1 MKKKKLALAAFTV
14 AIMCLTAGCGAKT
27 EENGE
32 MNDFYGKVN
41 SEWLS
46 ETKLTHGNFYY
57 DTTKEQ
63 QDKVRQEL
71 DAHLQEMATK
81 AEKGQKLTAEEQKA
95 VLLYQQA
102 EDWKKRNELST
113 EPVKEWLQRIEQAEN
128 REDVVEILKDE
139 KFAYYNTLFS
149 FRVNKDGSTGNY
161 ETYVIP
167 ESISGQ
173 TGMFTDAQFSQYQK
187 LLKKEISMAGYA
199 GKDAKIMAEHTI
211 AVERNLLELTASNR
225 RDYGKYANK
234 GMTSVLNNL
243 PLEEIAREQGYLEN
257 RTILICSASHLK
269 FLQELFTE
277 ENIPVI
283 KDYLLTS
290 AIVKSAPYL
299 DEDMAQQYEKAR
311 NAIAGGKGGDCKEY
325 AGYQVVSGLMEDFL
339 AEYYMQEYVGADME
353 QEIKEMSEEIRTT
366 FRKNIAKAQWMSDST
381 REYAIKKLDAMELFV
396 GLPEKLHDYQK
407 VTVTSTEDGGNLLEN
422 MLEFYVSEK
431 NFEKEFLQ
439 DQNEGSCYFHPLEV
453 NAAYYPEYNAFA
465 IHAAIIG
472 FAQCG
477 EDSSYEAKL
486 ASMGMVIAHE
496 ISHGFDGIGS
506 EYTAE
511 GVYQNWWKPEDKTA
525 YRERL
530 NKVKHYFD
538 GMQVEKYTLVGE
550 NVMNEAYADLSA
562 MSVCMSL
569 LSEKSSSNYQEFFE
583 TYAKTYRSVV
593 KSAWLEYLVN
603 NDTHLPSKIRVNH
616 IVNQMDEFYETY
628 QVEETSPMYVAPEE
642 RLQVW
647 E

>member
-1 MKKKKLALAAFTV
+1 MKKKKFALAVLTAAV
-14 AIMCLTAGCGAKT
+14 MCLGIGCGTKT
-27 EENGE
+27 GE
-32 MNDFYGKVN
+32 TGVVNDFYEQVN
-41 SEWLS
+41 FQWLI
-46 ETKLTHGNFYY
+46 ETKLTGGNFYY

-63 QDKVRQEL
+63 QDKVQQEL
-71 DAHLQEMATK
+71 DTYLQELVTK
-81 AEKGQKLTAEEQKA
+81 AEEGQKLTGEEYKA

-102 EDWKKRNELST
+102 EDWEKRNKLST
-113 EPVKEWLQRIEQAEN
+113 EPIQEWLQRIEQAESK
-128 REDVVEILKDE
+128 EDFIAILKDK
-139 KFAYYNTLFS
+139 KFAYYNTLFT
-149 FRVNKDGSTGNY
+149 FAVRKDGSTGNY
-161 ETYVIP
+161 ETYVMP

-173 TGMFTDAQFSQYQK
+173 MGMFTDAQFTQYQK
-187 LLKKEISMAGYA
+187 LLEKEISMAGYTRS
-199 GKDAKIMAEHTI
+199 DAEIMAEHTI
-211 AVERNLLELTASNR
+211 AVEKGLLELSSSNR
-225 RDYGKYANK
+225 MDYGKYANK

-257 RTILICSASHLK
+257 RIVLICSASHLK

-290 AIVKSAPYL
+290 VIVKSAPYL
-299 DEDMAQQYEKAR
+299 DEDMAQQYEEAR
-311 NAIAGGKGGDCKEY
+311 NAIVGVDGGDCKKY
-325 AGYQVVSGLMEDFL
+325 AGYQVVSQFMEDFL
-339 AEYYMQEYVGADME
+339 AEYYMQEYVGADMA
-353 QEIKEMSEEIRTT
+353 QEITEMSEEIRTA
-366 FRKNIAKAQWMSDST
+366 FGENIANAQWMSDDT
-381 REYAIKKLDAMELFV
+381 REYAIKKLNAMELFV

-407 VTVTSTEDGGNLLEN
+407 VAVTSTEDGGNLLEN

-431 NFEKEFLQ
+431 NFQKEFLQ

-472 FAQCG
+472 FAQCS

-506 EYTAE
+506 EYTAK

-569 LSEKSSSNYQEFFE
+569 LSQRSDSNYQEFFE
-583 TYAKTYRSVV
+583 TYAKTYRSVMNPD
-593 KSAWLEYLVN
+593 WLEYLVN
-603 NDTHLPSKIRVNH
+603 NDTHLPERIRVNH

-628 QVEETSPMYVAPEE
+628 QIDEQSAMYVPPEE